1 MGDDGTT
8 TWKINVTNAIAKE
21 DNRFV
26 LRLKPHTS
34 PAKYTDTLNQASGV
48 GITIQPSSNQESSSQ
63 SSSASSTLSTATSTK
78 ATSATTSTTA
88 TTTTTP
94 PPATENTTEN
104 TTVKK
109 KKKTSIGPIVGGV
122 LGGLIV
128 LILILVIALLLLRKK
143 KRSNNVGKGAS
154 ELAAGDALMAPQYGE
169 QEVKYAHNQPL
180 AGGYVAPAELA
191 DTHETR
197 PGQGFAHELPAAAP
211 GDGGD
216 WRR

>member
-78 ATSATTSTTA
+78 ATSATTSATA
-88 TTTTTP
+88 TTTP
-94 PPATENTTEN
+94 PPATDDTTEN
-104 TTVKK
+104 TTV

-128 LILILVIALLLLRKK
+128 LILLLVIALLVLRKK
-143 KRSNNVGKGAS
+143 KRSNNVAKDAS
-154 ELAAGDALMAPQYGE
+154 ELAAGDALIAPQYGGH
-169 QEVKYAHNQPL
+169 EVKYAHNQPS